1 MEKDALRAF
10 EDFLRQGVNYIQ
22 LSIGNYLLVH
32 EIGNKKK
39 HDAKCNLC
47 LNEGLLLFFLKAPVL
62 RTSGNVLI
70 SFLIIA
76 IRSLFF
82 TDVSNENILLKK
94 SGVYE
99 VDDLEGLVPND
110 EARYH
115 LFRYSVVF
123 FHHNFASPWLAS
135 F

>member
-1 MEKDALRAF
+1 M
-10 EDFLRQGVNYIQ
+10 
-22 LSIGNYLLVH
+22 
-32 EIGNKKK
+32 
-39 HDAKCNLC
+39 
-47 LNEGLLLFFLKAPVL
+47 NEGLLLFFLKAPVL

-76 IRSLFF
+76 IRSHFF

-115 LFRYSVVF
+115 LFRYSVF
-123 FHHNFASPWLAS
+123 FFSS
-135 F
+135 